1 LRTSFLVLTDFHAN
15 NYKRNRY
22 DYSAEV
28 YSVADKIHQIAEKE
42 RNFTRG
48 KVNAISAGDI
58 VDKSKKSR
66 EQYTKVYN
74 QIRYLIN
81 PFDLFY
87 LVFGNHE
94 ITYSKDN
101 PIYAF
106 MKDIQNKQF
115 TSLYKKV
122 RPEGLWNE
130 VLTPERISMNG
141 TDILLQSWKTSPE
154 LEQPHGIL
162 IMHDDLVSDTAL
174 AQNSMFIKERYHVQT
189 QGISHIFS
197 GHVHS
202 VVEEWEYRGAQVYNL
217 GSLLRTSVT
226 EVEDEYR
233 TRYIPI
239 IRFDEQGR
247 FEEIVLEQFKLH
259 LRGDVVDEEAY
270 QKSREK
276 TRESMQKR
284 KLTEEI
290 NSLQVISV
298 LGDEN
303 PLDVILENVS
313 DEAVKNLVQDIRR
326 RI

>member
-1 LRTSFLVLTDFHAN
+1 MKTSFLILADFHAN

-42 RNFTRG
+42 RVFTKG
-48 KVNAISAGDI
+48 EVNAISAGDI

-74 QIRYLIN
+74 QIKYLIK
-81 PFDLFY
+81 PFDKFY

-94 ITYSKDN
+94 MTYSRDN

-115 TSLYKKV
+115 ISLNKKV

-141 TDILLQSWKTSPE
+141 TDILLQSWKTHPE
-154 LEQPHGIL
+154 LTQSHGI
-162 IMHDDLVSDTAL
+162 IVMHDDLVSDSAIT
-174 AQNSMFIKERYHVQT
+174 QNAMFIKERYDVST
-189 QGISHIFS
+189 QGITHIFS
-197 GHVHS
+197 GHVHT
-202 VVEEWEYRGAQVYNL
+202 VVEEWYYKGAKVYNL
-217 GSLLRTSVT
+217 GSLLRTNVN
-226 EVEDEYR
+226 EVEDDYR

-239 IRFDEQGR
+239 LRFDGDGHFSEV
-247 FEEIVLEQFKLH
+247 VLEQFKLH
-259 LRGDVVDEEAY
+259 SRENVVDEIAY
-270 QKSREK
+270 QKSHEK
-276 TRESMQKR
+276 TRESMQRK

-290 NSLQVISV
+290 NSLQVIS
-298 LGDEN
+298 LLKEDN
-303 PLDVILENVS
+303 PLDIVLETVS
-313 DEAVKNLVQDIRR
+313 DVAVKNLINDIRR
-326 RI
+326 SL

>member
-1 LRTSFLVLTDFHAN
+1 MRTSFLVITDFHAN

-28 YSVADKIHQIAEKE
+28 YSIANKIHQIAEKE
-42 RNFTRG
+42 RIFTQG
-48 KVNAISAGDI
+48 KVNAISVGDI
-58 VDKSKKSR
+58 GDKSKKSR

-74 QIRYLIN
+74 QIKYLIK
-81 PFDLFY
+81 PFDNFY

-94 ITYSKDN
+94 VTYSKDN

-141 TDILLQSWKTSPE
+141 TDILLQSWKTQPE
-154 LEQPHGIL
+154 LTQPHGII
-162 IMHDDLVSDTAL
+162 IMHDDLISDRAM
-174 AQNSMFIKERYHVQT
+174 AQNSMFIKERYDVSTH
-189 QGISHIFS
+189 GITHIFS

-202 VVEEWEYRGAQVYNL
+202 VVEEWEYQGTKVYNL
-217 GSLLRTSVT
+217 GSLLRTSVA
-226 EVEDEYR
+226 EIEDDYR

-239 IRFDEQGR
+239 LRFDEEGR
-247 FEEIVLEQFKLH
+247 FSEVILEQFKLH
-259 LRGDVVDEEAY
+259 LRADVVDEVAY

-276 TRESMQKR
+276 TRESMQRK

-290 NSLQVISV
+290 NSLQVISM
-298 LGDEN
+298 LGEDN
-303 PLDVILENVS
+303 PLDVVLETVS
-313 DEAVKNLVQDIRR
+313 DEAVKNLIQDIRR
-326 RI
+326 NI

>member
-1 LRTSFLVLTDFHAN
+1 VITDFHAN

-28 YSVADKIHQIAEKE
+28 YSIANKIHQIAEKE
-42 RNFTRG
+42 RIFTQG
-48 KVNAISAGDI
+48 KVNAISVGDI
-58 VDKSKKSR
+58 GDKSKKSR

-74 QIRYLIN
+74 QIKYLIK
-81 PFDLFY
+81 PFDNFY

-94 ITYSKDN
+94 VTYSKDN

-141 TDILLQSWKTSPE
+141 TDILLQSWKTQPE
-154 LEQPHGIL
+154 LTQPHGII
-162 IMHDDLVSDTAL
+162 IMHDDLISDRAM
-174 AQNSMFIKERYHVQT
+174 AQNSMFIKERYDVSTH
-189 QGISHIFS
+189 GITHIFS

-202 VVEEWEYRGAQVYNL
+202 VVEEWEYQGTKVYNL
-217 GSLLRTSVT
+217 GSLLRTSVA
-226 EVEDEYR
+226 EIEDDYR

-239 IRFDEQGR
+239 LRFDEEGR
-247 FEEIVLEQFKLH
+247 FSEVILEQFKLH
-259 LRGDVVDEEAY
+259 LRADVVDEVAY

-276 TRESMQKR
+276 TRESMQRK

-290 NSLQVISV
+290 NSLQVISM
-298 LGDEN
+298 LGEDN
-303 PLDVILENVS
+303 PLDVVLETVS
-313 DEAVKNLVQDIRR
+313 DEAVKNLIQDIRR
-326 RI
+326 NI

>member
-1 LRTSFLVLTDFHAN
+1 MRTSFLVIADFHAN

-42 RNFTRG
+42 RDFTQG
-48 KVNAISAGDI
+48 IVNAISAGDI

-74 QIRYLIN
+74 QVKYLIR
-81 PFDLFY
+81 PFDNFY

-94 ITYSKDN
+94 VTYSKDN

-115 TSLYKKV
+115 STLYKKV
-122 RPEGLWNE
+122 HPEGLWNE
-130 VLTPERISMNG
+130 VLTPEKISMNG
-141 TDILLQSWKTSPE
+141 TDILLQSWKTHPE
-154 LEQPHGIL
+154 LTQPHGI
-162 IMHDDLVSDTAL
+162 IVMHDDLVSDGAL
-174 AQNSMFIKERYHVQT
+174 VQNSLFIKDRYNVQT
-189 QGISHIFS
+189 QGTTHIFS

-202 VVEEWEYRGAQVYNL
+202 VVEEWEYQGARVYNL

-239 IRFDEQGR
+239 IRFDEDGC
-247 FEEIVLEQFKLH
+247 FEEVVLEQFKLH
-259 LRGDVVDEEAY
+259 LRSDVVDEDAY

-276 TRESMQKR
+276 TRESMQKK
-284 KLTEEI
+284 KLTEDI
-290 NSLQVISV
+290 NSLQVISM
-298 LGDEN
+298 LSDTN
-303 PLDVILENVS
+303 PLDMVLETVS
-313 DEAVKNLVQDIRR
+313 DEAVKYLIQAIRR
-326 RI
+326 SI